1 MNYGIQYPFQGYPI
15 ADGPF
20 LFRLRSL
27 CARHGD
33 GHEPI
38 RCGARGLLFRNDMYR
53 TVRYG
58 RHHHPADYPHV

>member
-1 MNYGIQYPFQGYPI
+1 MNYGISILFRAIPLLMALFC
-15 ADGPF
+15 
-20 LFRLRSL
+20 FRLRSL

-53 TVRYG
+53 AIRHGRY
-58 RHHHPADYPHV
+58 HHPADYPHV